1 MRKSLLLFLL
11 VFAGCDSPA
20 TTAAKK
26 YESLSGETMG
36 TTYSIKYVPPVLP
49 SNLTSEVVG
58 AEIQNTLERVNR
70 QMSNWLPDSEISRFN
85 SSESVDWFEVSPET
99 ARVLATARQ
108 ISEQTEGA
116 FDVTVAPLIEL
127 WGFGSSGRMKDPP
140 ADELLQALADQIGWE
155 KLEVRADFPALKK
168 SHPELSANLS
178 AIAKGYGVDAVAE
191 TLERL
196 GVESYLV
203 EIGGEIRVKG
213 TKRDGSAWIVGVE
226 SPLES
231 SREVKHA
238 LPLTDASLATSGD
251 YRNFIER
258 EGKKYSHTIDPRTLK
273 PIEHSLASVSVIAET
288 CMEADALATG
298 LMVMGPET
306 GYNYAEERG
315 IPVLMMIHAEDGFTE
330 KATSAWKTRFGE
342 LR

>member
-1 MRKSLLLFLL
+1 
-11 VFAGCDSPA
+11 
-20 TTAAKK
+20 
-26 YESLSGETMG
+26 
-36 TTYSIKYVPPVLP
+36 
-49 SNLTSEVVG
+49 
-58 AEIQNTLERVNR
+58 
-70 QMSNWLPDSEISRFN
+70 LPDSEISRFN
-85 SSESVDWFEVSPET
+85 AFESTGWFEVSPET
-99 ARVLATARQ
+99 AKVLATARQ
-108 ISEQTEGA
+108 ISEQTDGA

-127 WGFGSSGRMKDPP
+127 WGFGSSGRMKEPP
-140 ADELLQALADQIGWE
+140 ADEQLQALADQIGWE
-155 KLEVRADFPALKK
+155 KLDVRTDSPALKK

-191 TLERL
+191 NLERL
-196 GVESYLV
+196 GIESYLV

-213 TKRDGSAWIVGVE
+213 TKRDGSVWIVGVE
-226 SPLES
+226 SPVES
-231 SREVKHA
+231 TREVKHA
-238 LPLTDASLATSGD
+238 IPLTDAALATSGD

-298 LMVMGPET
+298 LMVMGPDK
-306 GYNYAEERG
+306 GYNYSEERG

-330 KATSAWKTRFGE
+330 KATSAWKARFGE